1 MEDICEEYD
10 CLQLHW
16 AAPLLVTSSQN
27 FETLVPF
34 NKHLKQLTTQVYHEQ
49 MIYCCKPSSVHVL
62 AGLHIIMFRGM

>member
-16 AAPLLVTSSQN
+16 TAPLLVTSSQS

-34 NKHLKQLTTQVYHEQ
+34 NKHLK
-49 MIYCCKPSSVHVL
+49 
-62 AGLHIIMFRGM
+62 